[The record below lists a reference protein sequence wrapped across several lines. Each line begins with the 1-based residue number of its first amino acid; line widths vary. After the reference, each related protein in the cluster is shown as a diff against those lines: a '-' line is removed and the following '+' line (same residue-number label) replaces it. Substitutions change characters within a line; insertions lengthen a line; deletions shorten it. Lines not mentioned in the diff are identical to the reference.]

1 MTSKDLRTGQR
12 LLPLFLVVLL
22 LSGCGLF
29 NRAERQR
36 ENENAA
42 IAEGVDL
49 GRVVMA
55 EGIGQNN

>member
-29 NRAERQR
+29 NK
-36 ENENAA
+36 
-42 IAEGVDL
+42 
-49 GRVVMA
+49 VVPNVKTKN
-55 EGIGQNN
+55 QQK